1 MLYRIADLFTE
12 IPEEGG
18 IASLCEEYKTSEEA
32 SPDII
37 IRAERYRYDIWPTLS
52 AENVAYMESGVQF
65 AFKLLRHGGIYLHA
79 SAIEVDGYAYLFS
92 GPSGVGKSTH
102 TGLWQSILPHACI
115 INDDKPALRR
125 LDGTW
130 YAYGTPWSGKHHI
143 NKNKKAKLAG
153 ICFLARG
160 RENSIRRL
168 EEAEAVSRLVH
179 GTMHGLPGELSLD
192 RMLSC
197 VESLVTDIPIYELR
211 ALPDE
216 AAARMSYETMRRGAE
231 EKTL

>member
-18 IASLCEEYKTSEEA
+18 IAPLLAEYKTEADA
-32 SPDII
+32 SPDIV
-37 IRAERYRYDIWPTLS
+37 IRAERYRYENWPTLTKEQ
-52 AENVAYMESGVQF
+52 AVYMESGRQF
-65 AFKLLRHGGIYLHA
+65 AYKLLRFGGLYLHA
-79 SAIEVDGYAYLFS
+79 SAVEVDGYAYLFS

-102 TGLWQSILPHACI
+102 TGKWLSLFPSACI

-125 LDGTW
+125 QDGVW

-143 NKNKKAKLAG
+143 NQNKRALLGG
-153 ICFLARG
+153 ICFLTRG
-160 RENSIRRL
+160 QENSIRRL
-168 EEAEAVSRLVH
+168 SEAEAVARLIH
-179 GTMHGLPGELSLD
+179 GTMHGLPSEVSLD

-197 VESLVTDIPIYELR
+197 VQGLVTEIPIYELR

-216 AAARMSYETMRRGAE
+216 AAARLSYETMRRGTE
-231 EKTL
+231 EPV